1 MITLLS
7 SASVTR
13 KTCKRHLVTVLSQFI
28 TKLKIPLMK
37 PNAFVA
43 SYKGPFP
50 TSNHIDEL
58 DILYLEI
65 TVEKAS
71 NWKVSI
77 WKV

>member
-1 MITLLS
+1 
-7 SASVTR
+7 
-13 KTCKRHLVTVLSQFI
+13 
-28 TKLKIPLMK
+28 MK